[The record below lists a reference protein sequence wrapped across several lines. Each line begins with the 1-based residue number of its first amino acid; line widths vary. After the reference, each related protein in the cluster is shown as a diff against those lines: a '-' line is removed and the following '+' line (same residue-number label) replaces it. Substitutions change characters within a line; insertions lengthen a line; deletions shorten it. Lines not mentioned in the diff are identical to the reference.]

1 VIIASSQVVY
11 ASFSLYFQLIVRPHR
26 RKGEVRAL
34 YHHKVRGGQYHKNMA
49 KLDSARDAQQ
59 DIIVLELK

>member
-1 VIIASSQVVY
+1 MI
-11 ASFSLYFQLIVRPHR
+11 RPHR

-34 YHHKVRGGQYHKNMA
+34 YHHMVRGGRCHKNKV
-49 KLDSARDAQQ
+49 KLHSVKDAQL